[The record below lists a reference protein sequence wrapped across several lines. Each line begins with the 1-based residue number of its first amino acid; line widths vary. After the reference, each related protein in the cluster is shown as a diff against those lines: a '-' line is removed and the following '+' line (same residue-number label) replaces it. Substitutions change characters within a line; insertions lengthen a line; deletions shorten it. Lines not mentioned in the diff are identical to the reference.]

1 MTWRRKRG
9 QRGATILEAAIT
21 MLLFFSLLL
30 GVFEFGRIY
39 NMYQVLTD
47 AAREGARYS
56 VAPYTQTSTLPST
69 TDVSSKVTSFLD
81 SANIK
86 GSDVKI
92 AVNQSLTR
100 PVNGRSIYF
109 TQVNVEAPY
118 SFYFFKFGTVTL
130 KTKVEMRNET
140 N

>member
-1 MTWRRKRG
+1 MTRWRNRG
-9 QRGATILEAAIT
+9 ERGATILEAAIT
-21 MLLFFSLLL
+21 FLLFFTLLMA
-30 GVFEFGRIY
+30 VFEFGRIY

-69 TDVSSKVTSFLD
+69 TDVTAKVTGFLD
-81 SANIK
+81 SAKIS
-86 GSDVKI
+86 GTDVKVD
-92 AVNQSLTR
+92 VNQALSR
-100 PVNGRSIYF
+100 VVNGRTIYF
-109 TQVNVEAPY
+109 TQVNVQAPY
-118 SFYFFKFGTVTL
+118 SFYFFKFGTLTL